1 MSGTWLGSGAAR
13 RVFILGFRLFS
24 AKPILFRLRLV
35 GAEFLLR
42 RADDADLGF
51 RTRSIGIVFGTGC
64 LILSA
69 TINPARVLPTC
80 LPRKLKITGAMFVLL
95 LKRVERLGRFLGRT
109 VGRQPSLS
117 GFSGPG
123 HRSIFLARRRDR
135 L

>member
-1 MSGTWLGSGAAR
+1 MG
-13 RVFILGFRLFS
+13 
-24 AKPILFRLRLV
+24 

-51 RTRSIGIVFGTGC
+51 RTASIGIAFGVGC

-69 TINPARVLPTC
+69 TINPARVLPTS
-80 LPRKLKITGAMFVLL
+80 LPRNLKLTGAMFVLL

-109 VGRQPSLS
+109 VDRQPSLS
-117 GFSGPG
+117 GFSEPG
-123 HRSIFLARRRDR
+123 HRSIFLAHRRDR

>member
-1 MSGTWLGSGAAR
+1 M
-13 RVFILGFRLFS
+13 
-24 AKPILFRLRLV
+24 
-35 GAEFLLR
+35 
-42 RADDADLGF
+42 DDADLGF
-51 RTRSIGIVFGTGC
+51 RTASIGIVFGAGC

-69 TINPARVLPTC
+69 TINPARVLVTC

-109 VGRQPSLS
+109 VGRQSFLS

-123 HRSIFLARRRDR
+123 HRSIFLAHRRDR